1 MTTDAQE
8 EPQAL
13 SDGGEQDDDQTE
25 VVEVLEGWR
34 AVVTPNRVLVAFG
47 AFMLLA
53 LVPFGTGHWTGV
65 HVTTLHAIAS
75 VAVLAIAAAQRRYG
89 LGAFALFVLVLSLL
103 WRFEWG
109 LSDEYMAHLI
119 VVASVFAI
127 LASSLNMSVGY
138 TGLMSLSHA
147 GFMGVGAYAFAVL
160 TTETLNPPPGAEVF
174 NLPYWPSIV
183 VAGIVASVVAFIV
196 SPILRL
202 RGHFFVLATVTV
214 MLSLSQVVLA
224 WRWMTNGSLAIR
236 EVPRPEIFGYS
247 FDTAEKFML
256 FSIPVAI
263 VCIIILWRLVES
275 PYGRVLTTIRANPA
289 VAESIGKNVGFVR
302 LRVYVITAFFAGV
315 AGAVYVSYV
324 TVAAHSQYLVEFST
338 FLLIMVVLGGSGRWL
353 GAVLG
358 AIAYVTVSEV
368 VRYVPEIT
376 EWFHSYISFFPVIP
390 GEKTGGITTMTWGAL
405 LFFLMLFRPQ
415 GIIGRYRLE

>member
-1 MTTDAQE
+1 MTTDDQS
-8 EPQAL
+8 PQAL
-13 SDGGEQDDDQTE
+13 SDGAEQPAAEPAQG
-25 VVEVLEGWR
+25 GWR
-34 AVVTPNRVLVAFG
+34 GALSSARVLTAFSV
-47 AFMLLA
+47 FLLVMLI
-53 LVPFGTGHWTGV
+53 PFATGHLTGAT
-65 HVTTLHAIAS
+65 VTTLHAIAS
-75 VAVLAIAAAQRRYG
+75 VAALTVAVVQRQYG
-89 LGAFALFVLVLSLL
+89 LAGFAIFVLIISLL
-103 WRFEWG
+103 WRFEMG

-119 VVASVFAI
+119 VVASVFSI
-127 LASSLNMSVGY
+127 LSSSLNMSVGY

-147 GFMGVGAYAFAVL
+147 GFMGVGAYAFAIL
-160 TTETLNPPPGAEVF
+160 TTETLNPPRGAEVF
-174 NLPYWPSIV
+174 SLPFWPSIV
-183 VAGIVASVVAFIV
+183 VAGLVASLVAFIV

-214 MLSLSQVVLA
+214 MLSLSQVILA

-236 EVPRPEIFGYS
+236 EVPRPVIFGYS

-263 VCIIILWRLVES
+263 ICVLIIRRLVES
-275 PYGRVLTTIRANPA
+275 PYGRVLTAIRANPA
-289 VAESIGKNVGFVR
+289 VSESIGKNVGFVR

-368 VRYVPEIT
+368 VRYVPDIT
-376 EWFHSYISFFPVIP
+376 EWFHSYLSFFPVIP

>member
-13 SDGGEQDDDQTE
+13 SDGGELDDDQQE
-25 VVEVLEGWR
+25 VVEVLEGWH
-34 AVVTPNRVLVAFG
+34 AIVTSSRVLIGFG
-47 AFMLLA
+47 ALMLLA
-53 LVPFGTGHWTGV
+53 LVPFATGHWTGV
-65 HVTTLHAIAS
+65 HVTTIHAIAS
-75 VAVLAIAAAQRRYG
+75 VGVLAIAALQRRYG
-89 LGAFALFVLVLSLL
+89 LGAFALFILVLSLL

-119 VVASVFAI
+119 VVASVFSI

-236 EVPRPEIFGYS
+236 EVPRPVIFGYA
-247 FDTAEKFML
+247 FDTADKFIL

-263 VCIIILWRLVES
+263 ICIVILWRLVES
-275 PYGRVLTTIRANPA
+275 PYGRVLTTIRANPRSPRA
-289 VAESIGKNVGFVR
+289 SARTSVSCGCASTSSPRSSPEWRVR
-302 LRVYVITAFFAGV
+302 STSRTLPSRRTRSTSWSSAR
-315 AGAVYVSYV
+315 SCSSWWCW
-324 TVAAHSQYLVEFST
+324 AAPG
-338 FLLIMVVLGGSGRWL
+338 GGSARC
-353 GAVLG
+353 
-358 AIAYVTVSEV
+358 
-368 VRYVPEIT
+368 
-376 EWFHSYISFFPVIP
+376 
-390 GEKTGGITTMTWGAL
+390 WG
-405 LFFLMLFRPQ
+405 PSPT
-415 GIIGRYRLE
+415 

>member
-1 MTTDAQE
+1 MTTDAQ

-13 SDGGEQDDDQTE
+13 SDGGELDDDQPE
-25 VVEVLEGWR
+25 AAEQLEGWR
-34 AVVTPNRVLVAFG
+34 GALTSNRVLIGFG
-47 AFMLLA
+47 AFLLA
-53 LVPFGTGHWTGV
+53 VLIPFGTGHAAGPT
-65 HVTTLHAIAS
+65 VTTLHAIGS
-75 VAVLAIAAAQRRYG
+75 VAVLIVAAVQGQRG
-89 LGAFALFVLVLSLL
+89 LGAFALFILVISLL
-103 WRFEWG
+103 WRFELG

-119 VVASVFAI
+119 VIASVFSI

-147 GFMGVGAYAFAVL
+147 GFMGVGAYTFAVL
-160 TTETLNPPPGAEVF
+160 TTETLNPPRGAEVF
-174 NLPYWPSIV
+174 SLPYWPSIV
-183 VAGIVASVVAFIV
+183 VSGIIASAVALIV

-214 MLSLSQVVLA
+214 MLSLSQVILA

-236 EVPRPEIFGYS
+236 EVPRPVILGYS
-247 FDTAEKFML
+247 FDTAEKFLL
-256 FSIPVAI
+256 FSIPIAI
-263 VCIIILWRLVES
+263 VCIFILRRLVES

-358 AIAYVTVSEV
+358 ALAYVTVSEV
-368 VRYVPEIT
+368 VRYVPDIT
-376 EWFHSYISFFPVIP
+376 EWLHSYLSFFPVIP

>member
-1 MTTDAQE
+1 MTTDAQ

-13 SDGGEQDDDQTE
+13 SDGGELDDDQPE
-25 VVEVLEGWR
+25 AAEQLEGWR
-34 AVVTPNRVLVAFG
+34 GALTSNRVLIGFG
-47 AFMLLA
+47 AFLLA
-53 LVPFGTGHWTGV
+53 VLIPFGTGHAAGPT
-65 HVTTLHAIAS
+65 VTTLHAIGS
-75 VAVLAIAAAQRRYG
+75 VAVLIVAAVQGQRG
-89 LGAFALFVLVLSLL
+89 LGAFALFILVISLL
-103 WRFEWG
+103 WRFELG

-119 VVASVFAI
+119 VIASVFSI

-160 TTETLNPPPGAEVF
+160 TTETLNPPRGAEVF
-174 NLPYWPSIV
+174 SLPYWPSIV
-183 VAGIVASVVAFIV
+183 VSGIIASAVALIV

-214 MLSLSQVVLA
+214 MLSLSQVILA

-236 EVPRPEIFGYS
+236 EVPRPVIFGYS
-247 FDTAEKFML
+247 FDTAEKFLL
-256 FSIPVAI
+256 FSIPIAI
-263 VCIIILWRLVES
+263 VCIFILRRLVES

-358 AIAYVTVSEV
+358 ALAYVTVSEV
-368 VRYVPEIT
+368 VRYVPDIT
-376 EWFHSYISFFPVIP
+376 EWFHSYLSFFPVIP

>member
-1 MTTDAQE
+1 MTTGAP

-13 SDGGEQDDDQTE
+13 SDGAEPDDDQPE
-25 VVEVLEGWR
+25 VAAPLEGWR
-34 AVVTPNRVLVAFG
+34 GVLTSSRVIIAFG
-47 AFMLLA
+47 AFMLAA
-53 LVPFGTGHWTGV
+53 LIPFATGLWTGV
-65 HVTTLHAIAS
+65 QVTTLHAAAS
-75 VAVLAIAAAQRRYG
+75 VIVLAIAAAQRQYG
-89 LGAFALFVLVLSLL
+89 LGGFALFILAISLL
-103 WRFEWG
+103 WRFELG

-119 VVASVFAI
+119 VVASVFSI

-147 GFMGVGAYAFAVL
+147 GFMGVGAYTFAVL
-160 TTETLNPPPGAEVF
+160 TTETSNPPPGAEVF

-183 VAGIVASVVAFIV
+183 VAGIIASVMAFIV

-214 MLSLSQVVLA
+214 MLSLSQVILA

-236 EVPRPEIFGYS
+236 DVPRPVIFGYS
-247 FDTAEKFML
+247 FDTADKFML

-263 VCIIILWRLVES
+263 VCILIIRRLVES

-315 AGAVYVSYV
+315 AGAVYVSYF

-358 AIAYVTVSEV
+358 ALAYVTVSEV
-368 VRYVPEIT
+368 VRYVPDIT
-376 EWFHSYISFFPVIP
+376 EWFHSYVSFFPVIP

-405 LFFLMLFRPQ
+405 LFLLMLFRPQ

>member
-1 MTTDAQE
+1 MTTDAQ

-13 SDGGEQDDDQTE
+13 SDGGELDDNQQE
-25 VVEVLEGWR
+25 IAEPLQGWR
-34 AVVTPNRVLVAFG
+34 GMLSSNRVLIAFG
-47 AFMLLA
+47 AFV
-53 LVPFGTGHWTGV
+53 LVVLIPFATGAWTGV

-75 VAVLAIAAAQRRYG
+75 VAVLAIAVLQRQYG
-89 LGAFALFVLVLSLL
+89 VGGFALFMLILSLL
-103 WRFEWG
+103 WRFELG

-119 VVASVFAI
+119 VVASVFSI

-147 GFMGVGAYAFAVL
+147 GFMGIGAYAFAIL
-160 TTETLNPPPGAEVF
+160 TTETSNPPPGAEVF
-174 NLPYWPSIV
+174 SLPYWPSIV
-183 VAGIVASVVAFIV
+183 VAGLVASVVALIV

-214 MLSLSQVVLA
+214 MLSLSQVILA

-236 EVPRPEIFGYS
+236 EVPRPVIFGYS

-263 VCIIILWRLVES
+263 ICIFIIRRLVES

-302 LRVYVITAFFAGV
+302 LRVYIITAFFAGV

-324 TVAAHSQYLVEFST
+324 SVAAHSQYLVEFST

-358 AIAYVTVSEV
+358 ALAYVTISEV
-368 VRYVPEIT
+368 VRYVPELT
-376 EWFHSYISFFPVIP
+376 EWFHSYVSVVPVIP

-405 LFFLMLFRPQ
+405 LFLLMLFRPQ

>member
-1 MTTDAQE
+1 MSTDAQ

-13 SDGGEQDDDQTE
+13 SDGAELDDDQ
-25 VVEVLEGWR
+25 VEVAEPLEGWR
-34 AVVTPNRVLVAFG
+34 AVVTPGRVLIGFG
-47 AFMLLA
+47 AFLLIA
-53 LVPFGTGHWTGV
+53 LAPFATGHFTGV

-75 VAVLAIAAAQRRYG
+75 VAVLAIAAVQRRYG
-89 LGAFALFVLVLSLL
+89 LGGFALFILVLSLL
-103 WRFEWG
+103 WRFELG

-119 VVASVFAI
+119 VVASVYSI

-147 GFMGVGAYAFAVL
+147 GFMGIGAYAFAIL
-160 TTETLNPPPGAEVF
+160 TTDTLNPPPGAEVF
-174 NLPYWPSIV
+174 SLHYWPSIV
-183 VAGIVASVVAFIV
+183 VAGLVASVAAFIV

-214 MLSLSQVVLA
+214 MLSLSQVILA

-236 EVPRPEIFGYS
+236 EVPRPVIFGYE

-263 VCIIILWRLVES
+263 ICIFIIRQLVES
-275 PYGRVLTTIRANPA
+275 PYGRVLTTIRANPP

-315 AGAVYVSYV
+315 AGAVYVSYFS
-324 TVAAHSQYLVEFST
+324 VAAHSQYLVEFST

-358 AIAYVTVSEV
+358 ALAFVTISEV
-368 VRYVPEIT
+368 VRYVPELT
-376 EWFHSYISFFPVIP
+376 EWVHSYISLFPVIP

>member
-1 MTTDAQE
+1 MTTDAQ

-13 SDGGEQDDDQTE
+13 SDGEVDEEQADA
-25 VVEVLEGWR
+25 VEPLEGWR
-34 AVVTPNRVLVAFG
+34 AVVTSGRVLTAFG
-47 AFMLLA
+47 VVMLVA
-53 LVPFGTGHWTGV
+53 LIPFGTGHVTGAF
-65 HVTTLHAIAS
+65 VTTVHAVAS
-75 VAVLAIAAAQRRYG
+75 IAVLVVAALQQKYG
-89 LGAFALFVLVLSLL
+89 LGVFAFFVLVLSLL
-103 WRFEWG
+103 WRFELG

-119 VVASVFAI
+119 VVASVFSI

-147 GFMGVGAYAFAVL
+147 GFMGIGAYAFAIL

-174 NLPYWPSIV
+174 SLPYWPSIV
-183 VAGIVASVVAFIV
+183 VAGLVASVVAFIV

-214 MLSLSQVVLA
+214 MLSLSQVILA

-236 EVPRPEIFGYS
+236 EVPRPVIFGYA
-247 FDTAEKFML
+247 FDSADKFIL

-263 VCIIILWRLVES
+263 VCILILRQLVES

-358 AIAYVTVSEV
+358 ALAYVTVSEV

-376 EWFHSYISFFPVIP
+376 EWFHSYVSFFPVIP

-405 LFFLMLFRPQ
+405 LFLLMLFRPQ

>member
-1 MTTDAQE
+1 MTTDAQ

-13 SDGGEQDDDQTE
+13 SDGAELDDDQTAA
-25 VVEVLEGWR
+25 VKPLQGWR
-34 AVVTPNRVLVAFG
+34 GMLTSSRVLIAFG
-47 AFMLLA
+47 AFV
-53 LVPFGTGHWTGV
+53 LVVLIPFATGAWTGV
-65 HVTTLHAIAS
+65 QVTTLHAIAS
-75 VAVLAIAAAQRRYG
+75 VVVLAIAVLQRQYG
-89 LGAFALFVLVLSLL
+89 VGGFALFILILSLL
-103 WRFEWG
+103 WRFELG

-119 VVASVFAI
+119 VVASVFSI

-147 GFMGVGAYAFAVL
+147 GFMGIGAYAFAIL
-160 TTETLNPPPGAEVF
+160 TTETSNPPPGAEVF
-174 NLPYWPSIV
+174 SLPYWPSII
-183 VAGIVASVVAFIV
+183 VAGLVASVVALIV

-214 MLSLSQVVLA
+214 MLSLSQVILA

-236 EVPRPEIFGYS
+236 EVPRPVIFGYS

-263 VCIIILWRLVES
+263 ICIFIIRRLVES

-302 LRVYVITAFFAGV
+302 LRVYIITAFFAGV

-324 TVAAHSQYLVEFST
+324 SVAAHSQYLVEFST

-358 AIAYVTVSEV
+358 ALAYVTISEV
-368 VRYVPEIT
+368 VRYVPELT
-376 EWFHSYISFFPVIP
+376 EWVHSYLSIFPVIP

-405 LFFLMLFRPQ
+405 LFLLMLFRPQ

>member
-13 SDGGEQDDDQTE
+13 SDGEVDEEQTAA
-25 VVEVLEGWR
+25 VEPLEGWR
-34 AVVTPNRVLVAFG
+34 AVVTPQRTLIAFG
-47 AFMLLA
+47 ALMLLA
-53 LVPFGTGHWTGV
+53 LIPFGTGHVTGTF
-65 HVTTLHAIAS
+65 VTTVHAIAS
-75 VAVLAIAAAQRRYG
+75 VAVLAVAAAQRRYG
-89 LGAFALFVLVLSLL
+89 LGAFALFVLALSLL
-103 WRFEWG
+103 WRFELG

-119 VVASVFAI
+119 VVASVFSI

-147 GFMGVGAYAFAVL
+147 GFMGIGAYAFAIL

-174 NLPYWPSIV
+174 SLPYWPSIV
-183 VAGIVASVVAFIV
+183 VAGLVASVVAFIV

-214 MLSLSQVVLA
+214 MLSLSQVILA

-236 EVPRPEIFGYS
+236 EVPRPVIFGYA
-247 FDTAEKFML
+247 FDSADKFML

-263 VCIIILWRLVES
+263 ICIVILWRLVES

-315 AGAVYVSYV
+315 AGAVYVSYF

-368 VRYVPEIT
+368 VRYVPDIT
-376 EWFHSYISFFPVIP
+376 EWLHEDIASFFPVIP
-390 GEKTGGITTMTWGAL
+390 GEKTGGITTMTWGAI
-405 LFFLMLFRPQ
+405 LFLLMLFRPQ

>member
-8 EPQAL
+8 PQTL
-13 SDGGEQDDDQTE
+13 GDGAPDEEDAAQLAPPLT
-25 VVEVLEGWR
+25 GWR
-34 AVVTPNRVLVAFG
+34 AVATPGRTLAAYGAVL
-47 AFMLLA
+47 LLA
-53 LVPFGTGHWTGV
+53 LAPFGTGWWTGDDVTIV
-65 HVTTLHAIAS
+65 HALAS
-75 VAVLAIAAAQRRYG
+75 VVVLGIGVGHRARGLSMFAA
-89 LGAFALFVLVLSLL
+89 FVLVLSLL
-103 WRFEWG
+103 WQFEMG

-147 GFMGVGAYAFAVL
+147 GFMGVGAYAMAVL
-160 TTETLNPPPGAEVF
+160 TTETSNPPPGAEAF
-174 NLPYWPSIV
+174 SLPYWP
-183 VAGIVASVVAFIV
+183 AIVAAGLTASVIAFIV

-214 MLSLSQVVLA
+214 MLSLSQVILA

-236 EVPRPEIFGYS
+236 DVPRPVIFGYA

-263 VCIIILWRLVES
+263 VCILIIWRLVES

-315 AGAVYVSYV
+315 AGAVYVSYF

-358 AIAYVTVSEV
+358 AIAFVTVTEV
-368 VRYVPEIT
+368 VRYVPDAT
-376 EWFHSYISFFPVIP
+376 EWAHHYASFIPVIP

-405 LFFLMLFRPQ
+405 LFLLMLFRPQ